1 MGRIF
6 WTGMGSAFLAL
17 GAIGVLLPLLP
28 TTPFVL
34 LAAFAFARGSPRLR
48 HWLESHPRFGPPI
61 QDWERYG
68 AIAPRA
74 KRLATALM
82 ALTLALS
89 LLAGLPLRLLAIQ
102 AACLAGAAT
111 FVLTR
116 PDGPRD

>member
-17 GAIGVLLPLLP
+17 GAIGVLLPLVP

-74 KRLATALM
+74 KRLATLSIVLTFGLSVAL
-82 ALTLALS
+82 
-89 LLAGLPLRLLAIQ
+89 GLKPSVLAIQ
-102 AACLAGAAT
+102 ALTLSAVAVFLW
-111 FVLTR
+111 TR
-116 PDGPRD
+116 PDA